1 VEVEGKKNDT
11 DTWVQGC
18 WNTTDVEV
26 NGKHDDTDTMVVGG
40 KCPKPHKDH
49 KDKHDDKDGYGKH
62 EYQKD
67 ECGHQC
73 DGKDG
78 YKDHPEPVKH
88 DSYGR

>member
-1 VEVEGKKNDT
+1 
-11 DTWVQGC
+11 
-18 WNTTDVEV
+18 V

-49 KDKHDDKDGYGKH
+49 KDKDECGRDKCDDKDGYGKH